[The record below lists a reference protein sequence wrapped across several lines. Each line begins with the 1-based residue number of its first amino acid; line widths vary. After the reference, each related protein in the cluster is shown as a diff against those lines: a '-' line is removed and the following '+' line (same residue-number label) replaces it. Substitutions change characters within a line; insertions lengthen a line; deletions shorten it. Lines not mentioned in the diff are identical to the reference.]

1 MSLRVFIS
9 YSSMDRKVNF
19 EIFRLLEAHD
29 CDVWLHFF
37 DIKSSEVLEQELR
50 KNAQKADIA
59 CIPLSPTSAVSRWVN
74 QEIEFALE
82 RRNAGLRILPILLQ
96 PCNIPE
102 RLDNIVGVDVAD
114 GLADEAVQIRF
125 VDAVFGRI
133 RTDDALLLSAGK
145 RSEIAKLWG

>member
-125 VDAVFGRI
+125 VDAVFGSI
-133 RTDDALLLSAGK
+133 RTDDALLLFAGK